1 MLLNNTTMKN
11 LLLLILSAL
20 MLWTSNQVFAQ
31 AEEEKL
37 DLPGDNL
44 NLYAVLKLFQESET
58 LEGFERKLNEEDS
71 EVNNL
76 DLNGDNQIDYI
87 RVEDNVE
94 GNLHT
99 ISLKVAVSETED
111 QDVAAFYV
119 EKKDDGEIWIQLVG
133 DEDLYGKDYIIEPNS
148 QSGTAAETPN
158 PGYSGNREVEQD
170 AVQQN
175 VTYVSNWPVIQFIF
189 VPRYEVWRSPWRWH
203 NYPSYWRPWRPRYWH
218 YYYGYH
224 YHWHYYYN
232 GHFRRW
238 PSYRNP
244 VWHTHYYGSS
254 YRSRSATVRTRYSR
268 GDYRATYSRPSSA
281 RQGSELFVKRNPKAP
296 TTRERLPNFDKTGRP
311 VINRP
316 STGRPGT
323 SRPEVGGGNSR
334 PSVERPGSGN
344 SGRPGTVRPGTG
356 QPGVDRPEVT
366 RPGTSRPVDPS
377 PGITRPDIERPT
389 RPDRP
394 DVSRPAPTPR
404 PEVTRPTPTPRPEV
418 TRPTPTP
425 RPEVT
430 RPAPTPRPEV
440 TRPNVERPTRQTPAA
455 RPAPTP
461 SRPETSRPAPAPS
474 SRQPSS
480 PRSSREAE
488 RP

>member
-1 MLLNNTTMKN
+1 MKN
-11 LLLLILSAL
+11 LLLMILSAL
-20 MLWTSNQVFAQ
+20 MLWTGNQAIAQ

-58 LEGFERKLNEEDS
+58 LEGFERKLNEENS
-71 EVNNL
+71 EINNL

-148 QSGTAAETPN
+148 QSGTVSETPN
-158 PGYSGNREVEQD
+158 PGYTGNREVQQA

-189 VPRYEVWRSPWRWH
+189 VPRYVIWRSPWRWH
-203 NYPSYWRPWRPRYWH
+203 YYPSYWRPWRPRYWH

-244 VWHTHYYGSS
+244 VWHTHYYGGNF
-254 YRSRSATVRTRYSR
+254 RSRSVVVRTRYTR

-281 RQGSELFVKRNPKAP
+281 RQGSALFVKRNPKAP
-296 TTRERLPNFDKTGRP
+296 TTRERLPSFDKTGRP
-311 VINRP
+311 VITRP

-323 SRPEVGGGNSR
+323 TRPETGGSNSR
-334 PSVERPGSGN
+334 PSVERPGN
-344 SGRPGTVRPGTG
+344 SG
-356 QPGVDRPEVT
+356 
-366 RPGTSRPVDPS
+366 RPGTSRPVDPK
-377 PGITRPDIERPT
+377 PGVTRPDIERPT
-389 RPDRP
+389 RPGRP
-394 DVSRPAPTPR
+394 DVS
-404 PEVTRPTPTPRPEV
+404 RPTPTPRPEV

-430 RPAPTPRPEV
+430 RPAPSPRPEV
-440 TRPNVERPTRQTPAA
+440 TRPNIERPTRQTPSA
-455 RPAPTP
+455 RPTPTP
-461 SRPETSRPAPAPS
+461 SRPETSRPATAPP

>member
-1 MLLNNTTMKN
+1 MLGNYITMKN
-11 LLLLILSAL
+11 LLLIVLSAL
-20 MLWTSNQVFAQ
+20 MFWTSNQSFAQ

-71 EVNNL
+71 EINNL
-76 DLNGDNQIDYI
+76 DLDGDNQTDYI

-99 ISLKVAVSETED
+99 ISLKVAVSERED
-111 QDVAAFYV
+111 QDVAVFYV

-148 QSGTAAETPN
+148 QSGTVAETPN
-158 PGYSGNREVEQD
+158 PGYSGNRQVEP
-170 AVQQN
+170 AAIQQN
-175 VTYVSNWPVIQFIF
+175 VAYVSSWPVIQFIF
-189 VPRYEVWRSPWRWH
+189 VPRYVIWRSPWRWH
-203 NYPSYWRPWRPRYWH
+203 YYPSYWRPWRPRYWH

-244 VWHTHYYGSS
+244 VWHTHYYGGNF
-254 YRSRSATVRTRYSR
+254 RSRSVIVHTRYTR

-281 RQGSELFVKRNPKAP
+281 REGSALFVKRYPKAP
-296 TTRERLPNFDKTGRP
+296 TTRERLPSFDKTGRP
-311 VINRP
+311 VITRP

-323 SRPEVGGGNSR
+323 TRPGNGGTTR
-334 PSVERPGSGN
+334 PSIERPGSGN
-344 SGRPGTVRPGTG
+344 SGRPGTSRPGTG
-356 QPGVDRPEVT
+356 RPEVT
-366 RPGTSRPVDPS
+366 RPGTSRPSNPN
-377 PGITRPDIERPT
+377 PGVSRPDIERPT
-389 RPDRP
+389 RPGNP
-394 DVSRPAPTPR
+394 DVS
-404 PEVTRPTPTPRPEV
+404 RPTPTPRPEV
-418 TRPTPTP
+418 TRPTPSP

-430 RPAPTPRPEV
+430 RPAPTPRPE
-440 TRPNVERPTRQTPAA
+440 TSRPNIERPTRQTPSA
-455 RPAPTP
+455 RPVPAPRQETP
-461 SRPETSRPAPAPS
+461 RTSPAPS
-474 SRQPSS
+474 GRQQSS
-480 PRSSREAE
+480 PRSSRETD